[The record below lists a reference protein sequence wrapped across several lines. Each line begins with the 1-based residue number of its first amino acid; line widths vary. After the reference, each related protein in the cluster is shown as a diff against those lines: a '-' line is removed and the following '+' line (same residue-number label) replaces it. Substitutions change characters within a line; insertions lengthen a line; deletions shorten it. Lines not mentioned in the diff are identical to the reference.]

1 MPNSSQILAL
11 IQSHIDGD
19 DTRFRDI
26 AAQIA
31 VAEAKSGHR
40 ILADSI
46 QKLLKKSQNNPFV
59 INTLSPMRMG
69 LNEFVIESTDSYR
82 LINLVAP
89 TEVKEKLERV
99 VKEYL
104 QRDLLY
110 KHNLTNRSK
119 ILLSGPSGTG
129 KTMTANIIANEL
141 NIPLYVVRM
150 EAVISKYMG
159 ETSLKLGKVFE
170 LISRFRGVYLFDE
183 FDAIG
188 IKRGMDNEVGEMR
201 RVLNTFLQMIER
213 DDSDSIIIAATNNQE
228 VLDNAL
234 FRRFDD
240 IVEYHLP
247 DVNQIKTLLSNRL
260 ISFSNGLD
268 YDSLSECLIGH
279 SHAEIIAVCEDAIK
293 ESLLNNEPLNEQLI
307 KDAAGKRYISNR
319 HIG

>member
-19 DTRFRDI
+19 DARFRDV
-26 AAQIA
+26 ATQVA

-40 ILADSI
+40 ILSDSI
-46 QKLLKKSQNNPFV
+46 QKLLKRPHNMSWMT
-59 INTLSPMRMG
+59 NTLSPMKMG
-69 LNEFVIESTDSYR
+69 LNDFVIESNDSYR

-89 TEVKEKLERV
+89 VAIKEKIERI

-110 KHNLTNRSK
+110 KHNLSNRSK

-141 NIPLYVVRM
+141 NLPLFVVRM
-150 EAVISKYMG
+150 ESVISKYMG
-159 ETSLKLGKVFE
+159 ETSLKLSKVFE

-188 IKRGMDNEVGEMR
+188 IKRGLDNEVGEMR
-201 RVLNTFLQMIER
+201 RILNSFLQMIER
-213 DDSDSIIIAATNNQE
+213 DDSDSIIIAATNNRE

-240 IVEYHLP
+240 IIEYNLP
-247 DVNQIKTLLSNRL
+247 DEEQIQKLLYNRL
-260 ISFSNGLD
+260 MTFSSDLN
-268 YDSLSECLIGH
+268 YNTLSENLCGY

-293 ESLLNNEPLNEQLI
+293 ESLLSNESLNEQI
-307 KDAAGKRYISNR
+307 IIDAANR
-319 HIG
+319 RFTTYKHIG